1 MQRLSVLIAAF
12 AVLTGCATNIK
23 PTVTSNPAPARALKE
38 FQQFELK
45 PLAADPGVTEKEP
58 AAVKKINENLNL
70 RINSVTGPWTRAEGD
85 TLIIE
90 PRVRE
95 IKFVSSTQRVFTG
108 ALSGSSAVRMT
119 VKLTDKASGAVIA
132 EPEFYQRAAAQG
144 GNFSLG
150 VTDNLMLD
158 RIAQVLAEYMQR
170 NYSQA
175 VGGPTGFEAAEAK
188 KKK

>member
-12 AVLTGCATNIK
+12 ALLTGCVTNIK
-23 PTVTSNPAPARALKE
+23 PTVTSNPAPARAFKE
-38 FQQFELK
+38 FKQFELR
-45 PLAADPGVTEKEP
+45 PLAADPGTEKEP
-58 AAVKKINENLNL
+58 AAIKKISENLDL
-70 RINSVTGPWTRAEGD
+70 RIKSLTATWTQPAGD
-85 TLIIE
+85 TLVIE

-95 IKFVSSTQRVFTG
+95 VKFVSSTQRVFTG

-144 GNFSLG
+144 GNYTFG

-158 RIAQVLAEYMQR
+158 RIAAVLEEYLKR
-170 NYSQA
+170 NYNEA

-188 KKK
+188 KK